1 MMKYSRQREMI
12 YEQVMNFPIHPTAD
26 EVYYALKDEN
36 PNLSIGTVYRNLNLL
51 SDMGRLMKINI
62 ANGKDRYDGRTDLHY
77 HMTCTNCGRV
87 FDVVLD
93 FEEEITNKVEET
105 FDLTPRGIINCLDLQ
120 KPIYRQTTNYG
131 HFGKENLPWERRIKF

>member
-1 MMKYSRQREMI
+1 MKYSRQREMI

-87 FDVVLD
+87 FDVELD
-93 FEEEITNKVEET
+93 FEEDITKKILSNEGHTITGVT
-105 FDLTPRGIINCLDLQ
+105 LNLSGICRSCSEHLAADS
-120 KPIYRQTTNYG
+120 
-131 HFGKENLPWERRIKF
+131 KEAI